1 MSLMTDRSTTLM
13 LERLRAIAARK
24 AFFSY
29 DVRGDS
35 YVNTD
40 LVVAYHIPNASEKG
54 PDLEKV
60 IQHALEHDSIVSGKR
75 DAEGHVQYT
84 SCRLFTDM
92 NNAMRFARENG
103 QATVYNWNRHAEVQ
117 VEALPQAIPEKGTA

>member
-1 MSLMTDRSTTLM
+1 MTDRSTTLM

-24 AFFSY
+24 PFFSY

-40 LVVAYHIPNASEKG
+40 LVVAYAIPGNMEKG
-54 PDLEKV
+54 PELEKV
-60 IQHALEHDSIVSGKR
+60 VQHALEHDSIVSGKR
-75 DAEGHVQYT
+75 DAEGRVHYT

-92 NNAMRFARENG
+92 NNAMRFAREHG
-103 QATVYNWNRHAEVQ
+103 QATVYNWNRHAEVP
-117 VEALPQAIPEKGTA
+117 VEPLVVQDQPTV